1 VFLRDRKARP
11 DTIIPLHMNTSAL
24 LLAVA
29 LILPVAS
36 LHGSAWAAEPVKP
49 GTQIV
54 SPESP
59 GATVTDDAQ
68 RVAAAVLAD
77 AMNARP
83 SSSGR
88 AADALRVL
96 ENDVTQMLRLNR
108 EQELELIDFSDHLDT
123 ASALPWEEVVYV
135 LLALV
140 LALTAVVQFRVGIG
154 QSAPQLR
161 AFVPALNPVRALA
174 EGPSRAPP
182 EMDSTI
188 ARVTQELSVATL
200 DNLPGPHWASQDEAV
215 REEIRKTQERVARGR
230 AERHAAASRLKR
242 ESEYVASAPVPL
254 PAPIPVP
261 VPPPVPTPV
270 PVPPPV
276 PVPVP
281 VPRPVPTPVPVP
293 PPAPIPVPVP
303 VPPPPQSR
311 IASAVSPQSLQL
323 SSKVNMLVVA
333 FQQVDAYMAQNN
345 SISAIRVLSDHI
357 LGRTEA
363 APMAY
368 LQLLDIYSRLGLQE
382 EYESLSTVFL
392 CVFEHVAPEMAVTG
406 LQNSP
411 PPTDT
416 LLSHAQLLECLISEW
431 PQARQS
437 LVLIED
443 LLFRHPD
450 NEHTLLSLPAYR
462 ELLWLYEV
470 QLTAALLDS
479 ERSAIAVRK
488 LPH

>member
-1 VFLRDRKARP
+1 
-11 DTIIPLHMNTSAL
+11 
-24 LLAVA
+24 
-29 LILPVAS
+29 
-36 LHGSAWAAEPVKP
+36 
-49 GTQIV
+49 
-54 SPESP
+54 
-59 GATVTDDAQ
+59 
-68 RVAAAVLAD
+68 
-77 AMNARP
+77 
-83 SSSGR
+83 
-88 AADALRVL
+88 
-96 ENDVTQMLRLNR
+96 
-108 EQELELIDFSDHLDT
+108 
-123 ASALPWEEVVYV
+123 
-135 LLALV
+135 
-140 LALTAVVQFRVGIG
+140 
-154 QSAPQLR
+154 
-161 AFVPALNPVRALA
+161 
-174 EGPSRAPP
+174 
-182 EMDSTI
+182 
-188 ARVTQELSVATL
+188 
-200 DNLPGPHWASQDEAV
+200 
-215 REEIRKTQERVARGR
+215 
-230 AERHAAASRLKR
+230 
-242 ESEYVASAPVPL
+242 
-254 PAPIPVP
+254 
-261 VPPPVPTPV
+261 
-270 PVPPPV
+270 
-276 PVPVP
+276 
-281 VPRPVPTPVPVP
+281 
-293 PPAPIPVPVP
+293 
-303 VPPPPQSR
+303 
-311 IASAVSPQSLQL
+311 VSPQSLQL